1 VNISLHLSITLL
13 EHARRDGQGS
23 VLGGDFLLQCG
34 HVADEGDPS
43 TKPIFFVE
51 LDRLADG
58 ADWRVPRFEDWD
70 LR

>member
-1 VNISLHLSITLL
+1 M
-13 EHARRDGQGS
+13 
-23 VLGGDFLLQCG
+23 LQCG